1 MPAICDHGYY
11 LTDCALCAKLPGECD
26 YGSCQAPATTSVETR
41 AHGRV
46 CEIRP
51 MCAHH
56 ARHAPITVN
65 GENR

>member
-11 LTDCALCAKLPGECD
+11 LTDCAMCAKLPGECD
-26 YGSCQAPATTSVETR
+26 YGSCQKPATTSVETR

-51 MCAHH
+51 MCEHH
-56 ARHAPITVN
+56 ARHTPVTIN